1 LFSSQKMGVKLMR
14 MLTIAI
20 ATAFLLSPAA
30 GPAQAFGAA
39 GLHSAKAATTDYSAA
54 TKKKAKKKK
63 EKVEYMR
70 AAPMK

>member
-1 LFSSQKMGVKLMR
+1 MR
-14 MLTIAI
+14 VLTIAI
-20 ATAFLLSPAA
+20 VAAFLALPAA
-30 GPAQAFGAA
+30 APAQACEA

-54 TKKKAKKKK
+54 KKKKSKKQK